1 MPSDRILYETSTFY
15 CRPYSEERRLPFANT
30 PLWLVDLLTVMLTAN
45 STRLVG
51 PILSCEREVHIQSW
65 TQLIDWRV
73 MDTVLPIMSAT
84 CEPGIDWDS
93 VIDKEVAIGV
103 SLLREGFSLA
113 GLHPSCRVFSLEDR
127 EKLHQQHTDTLREL
141 SWCKNI
147 LRADVSNFLT
157 RLMILPRAIS
167 RAMRIDTFLSFYSNI
182 WNSGSER
189 AWNFSKIRGAASS
202 WRAPPRCGCP
212 GWKGRADVRARTKT
226 GFESTIAY
234 CRVLPLISRKEISIN
249 L

>member
-1 MPSDRILYETSTFY
+1 
-15 CRPYSEERRLPFANT
+15 
-30 PLWLVDLLTVMLTAN
+30 MLTAN

-103 SLLREGFSLA
+103 TLLREGFSLA
-113 GLHPSCRVFSLEDR
+113 GLHPNCRVFSLEDR
-127 EKLHQQHTDTLREL
+127 EKLHEQDPNTVREL

-147 LRADVSNFLT
+147 LRADVSNFLN
-157 RLMILPRAIS
+157 RLIILDVHGFVKFGGTLWREGLLPE
-167 RAMRIDTFLSFYSNI
+167 SFVNRV
-182 WNSGSER
+182 NTETH
-189 AWNFSKIRGAASS
+189 IRYGMSY
-202 WRAPPRCGCP
+202 APQCYRQM
-212 GWKGRADVRARTKT
+212 KGR
-226 GFESTIAY
+226 GM
-234 CRVLPLISRKEISIN
+234 
-249 L
+249 

>member
-1 MPSDRILYETSTFY
+1 MPSDRTLCESFTFV

-93 VIDKEVAIGV
+93 VINKEVAIGV
-103 SLLREGFSLA
+103 TLLRVGFSLA

-127 EKLHQQHTDTLREL
+127 EKLHQQDTDTLREL

-147 LRADVSNFLT
+147 LRADVSNFLN
-157 RLMILPRAIS
+157 RLTVLDVHGFVKFGGTLWREGLLPE
-167 RAMRIDTFLSFYSNI
+167 SFVNRV
-182 WNSGSER
+182 NTETH
-189 AWNFSKIRGAASS
+189 IRFGMSY
-202 WRAPPRCGCP
+202 APHCYRQM
-212 GWKGRADVRARTKT
+212 KGR
-226 GFESTIAY
+226 GM
-234 CRVLPLISRKEISIN
+234 
-249 L
+249 